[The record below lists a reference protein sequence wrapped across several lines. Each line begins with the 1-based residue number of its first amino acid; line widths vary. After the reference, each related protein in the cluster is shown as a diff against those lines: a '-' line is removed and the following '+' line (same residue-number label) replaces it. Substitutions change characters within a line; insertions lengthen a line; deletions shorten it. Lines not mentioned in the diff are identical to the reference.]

1 MQRTASYFACPAGLV
16 NQLDAETL
24 IASAKAVGVIQII
37 TPYAPVGPVADALA
51 QLVPVLAR
59 EGIKL
64 IAVRRAW
71 DSTFW
76 PHAKKGFF
84 AFKESMPALLSEH
97 GLA

>member
-1 MQRTASYFACPAGLV
+1 VT
-16 NQLDAETL
+16 
-24 IASAKAVGVIQII
+24 QII

-64 IAVRRAW
+64 ITVRRAW